1 MGLIKSTEQDNGNLL
16 LEILYGGK
24 DAPFGGVDTS
34 APPAYIDPRCFAASD
49 GFLVIDNKLV
59 ATSFQPVAVP
69 ALWNGVAGVTLFKF
83 GTFYNSL
90 TGQLNYALGFK
101 ITPFGVF
108 GASATGVTYTFYMTS
123 WNPGNPAF
131 FWTDVLP
138 VTLYDAQSIVEQAS
152 ITLDCIA
159 TGTSLNYTSDGG
171 NLQIT
176 GVNGTGGITGYTLT
190 SGSGYVV
197 GQFLQLIQVTVPPMA
212 PAIINSS
219 AVVQVNTI
227 GGGGSIA
234 TSTLA
239 AAGNNY
245 NTGTGYPNNIQG
257 TTTSL
262 KINGPA
268 GGPNTYS
275 VNPQTLSNFTRQA
288 VVTALVTAINAGP
301 DPNVKATASIDGYSI
316 VLTAIA
322 DGAVGNSITVQDVSV
337 SSASAI
343 PPTFYFSATTARNL
357 QGGQV
362 TESSTAPRQIGL
374 GSTVD
379 VGGTLYIAGL
389 GPLILQYSGPGEF
402 TTATMYNGVNVI
414 KKFAGSLLGL
424 GLVSQLGVFTQNQ
437 DMILSWTTAGN
448 LNEWAPV
455 TLTGNVTGAGFEQLA
470 DIGDYLVGIIVSN
483 GTAFIIRAQGV
494 SYATATGNATLP
506 FAINHIGLGD
516 RGEGCQ
522 VFGLVCQYDQVGAF
536 VGNTDIFQVA
546 GSISSIGEKIKALL
560 FSHIAGAEA
569 LFSEACAV
577 FIGGDEVILIMFQF
591 GNTFFIFNTS
601 NGTWMT
607 FTLPELGQV
616 WGLGCFT
623 SENVFAAQTEY
634 NQSSMIF
641 AEQFQ
646 LAGVLQAPSF
656 YALREGV
663 PNNTSPSNPCSI
675 TFPQE
680 EVVFGRDI
688 SLDALYVSLWANVS
702 EDVTLNFYVTMLQN
716 TAAAGL
722 PNVYES
728 VTQLYASY
736 VLTPAV
742 FNSLSGNPVELQ
754 LFPAAAYG
762 AGAFTG
768 HSPQLQV
775 QIASI
780 ADAGTAQVRFS
791 KKAIFASVD
800 PAQRPV

>member
-24 DAPFGGVDTS
+24 EAPFGGVDTS
-34 APPAYIDPRCFAASD
+34 APPAYIDPRCFTASD
-49 GFLVIDNKLV
+49 GFLVIDNKIV
-59 ATSFQPVAVP
+59 ATSFQPAAVP
-69 ALWNGVAGVTLFKF
+69 TLWNSVTGVMLLKF

-90 TGQLNYALGFK
+90 TGQLNYALGYK
-101 ITPFGVF
+101 IASFGSP
-108 GASATGVTYTFYMTS
+108 GTSATGVTYTFYMTS

-152 ITLDCIA
+152 IILDCIV
-159 TGTSLNYTSDGG
+159 TGTSLTYTSVGG

-176 GVNGTGGITGYTLT
+176 SVSGTGAIAGYTLT
-190 SGSGYVV
+190 GGTGYSV
-197 GQFLQLIQVTVPPMA
+197 GQFVQVIQVTVPPMA

-219 AVVQVNTI
+219 AVIQINTI

-234 TSTLA
+234 TSTLVA
-239 AAGNNY
+239 SGNSY
-245 NTGTGYPNNIQG
+245 YDGIAYPNNIQG

-262 KINGPA
+262 QINGPA
-268 GGPNTYS
+268 GGPTTYS
-275 VNPQTLSNFTRQA
+275 VSPQTLPNFTRQG
-288 VVTALVTAINAGP
+288 VVTALVAAINAGP
-301 DPNVKATASIDGYSI
+301 DPNVKASASIDGYSI
-316 VLTAIA
+316 ILTAIA
-322 DGAVGNSITVQDVSV
+322 GGAVGNSITVQDVSI

-357 QGGQV
+357 QGGQI
-362 TESSTAPRQIGL
+362 TESSDAPRQLGL

-389 GPLILQYSGPGEF
+389 GPMILQYSGPGEF
-402 TTATMYNGVNVI
+402 TTATMYNGVNII

-437 DMILSWTTAGN
+437 DMILAWTTAGN
-448 LNEWAPV
+448 LGEWAPV
-455 TLTGNVTGAGFEQLA
+455 TLAGNVTGAGFEQLA
-470 DIGDYLVGIIVSN
+470 DIGDYLTGIIVSN
-483 GTAFIIRAQGV
+483 ATAFIIRAQGV

-506 FAINHIGLGD
+506 FAVSHIGLGD

-522 VFGLVCQYDQVGAF
+522 VPGLICQYDQVGAF
-536 VGNTDIFQVA
+536 VGNTDVFQVA

-560 FSHIAGAEA
+560 FSLLSSQAA
-569 LFSEACAV
+569 FSTACAV
-577 FIGGDEVILIMFQF
+577 SIGGDEFILLVFQLA
-591 GNTFFIFNTS
+591 NHFFIFNTS
-601 NGTWMT
+601 NGTWMV
-607 FTLPELGQV
+607 FTLSALGQV
-616 WGLGCFT
+616 WGIGCFSSVNT
-623 SENVFAAQTEY
+623 LATAAY
-634 NQSSMIF
+634 YDQSFMIF
-641 AEQFQ
+641 AEQFIDGH
-646 LAGVLQAPSF
+646 GVLQAPSF
-656 YALREGV
+656 YALKEGV
-663 PNNTSPSNPCSI
+663 PNNTSPSSPCSV

-702 EDVTLNFYVTMLQN
+702 ENVAVNFYVTLLQN
-716 TAAAGL
+716 VAAAGL

-742 FNSLSGNPVELQ
+742 FNSLSGNPIELQ
-754 LFPAAAYG
+754 LFPDPSYG

-768 HSPQLQV
+768 HSPQLNI

-780 ADAGTAQVRFS
+780 SDAGTAQVRFS